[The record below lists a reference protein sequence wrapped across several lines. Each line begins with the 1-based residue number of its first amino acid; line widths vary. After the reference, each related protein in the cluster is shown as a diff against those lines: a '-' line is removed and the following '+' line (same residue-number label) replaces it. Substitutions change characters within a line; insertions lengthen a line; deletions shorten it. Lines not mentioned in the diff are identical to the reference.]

1 MDRDDDPK
9 GISFDYFLDHKP
21 VIDQMIQ
28 HVDLGNAWIVF
39 GLVLVL
45 EKRKL
50 DQLLNSPNFS
60 DKFVEIFE
68 QWLNTTSIDG
78 KRQLL
83 ENLRGHVL
91 KPFAEYEKKLMG
103 YEASSN
109 GHCTDEKSELKRN
122 LETKNQ
128 EIDHLKVS
136 AQEKDEEMKGAKE
149 RIQELEKS
157 LSLVSADMNKMK
169 KNLETKIQETDK
181 LKVSAQEKDE
191 EMKGAKERIK
201 ELEESL
207 SSASTDINKLKISL
221 ETKIQEINDLMV
233 SAQEK
238 DEEAKAKI
246 EELEGSLS
254 LASDEKSELKRNLET
269 KIQEIDDLKVS
280 IKEKDNESDSKIR
293 ELQSII
299 HEKEEELLSSQQLLK
314 RKEKE
319 VNTLSEGITVKEIE
333 SASFRK
339 LSEEQV
345 QEIVALKLKLTDKQK
360 DIAEK
365 ESVIKSTNEELLSVR
380 QLLADNQQDIA
391 EKESV
396 IKSIN
401 EELSSV
407 RLLLSHTQ
415 EELKLQRNELEE
427 KLKTQ
432 HRISKMKDREIEGL
446 KAMLYPRNEQDMITS
461 IKWSESEVRL
471 TSPSAEQ
478 CTDVLTRI
486 DNNHRQIY
494 LSDSSS
500 DVAQLLI
507 VPLLQKKSVSSLYIF
522 STPLRHD
529 FIDLFS
535 SKMLDNNTLESLYLN
550 HNSIDDDGVI
560 TLVQSLKHNKKLQY
574 LSLEF
579 NTEITSLSVP
589 SLAEFIRIDST
600 LSVLYVASTSIDAKG
615 VLELVDSL
623 KFNKRLGK
631 IVVDHKHK
639 AICSQ
644 FVGKTNRL
652 DFSYSSTTAY
662 ENTGITKF

>member
-103 YEASSN
+103 YEASY
-109 GHCTDEKSELKRN
+109 EKSELKRN

-365 ESVIKSTNEELLSVR
+365 ESVIKSTNE
-380 QLLADNQQDIA
+380 A

-401 EELSSV
+401 ED
-407 RLLLSHTQ
+407 
-415 EELKLQRNELEE
+415 ELEE